1 MCIALRGGAASPG
14 FCFHL
19 YKTTPSGGREP
30 PPRSSRRRQPGPG
43 ALPLG
48 RRRPPHP
55 PPSWFL
61 RLGGGG
67 GRRMMAPVTWAHGG
81 AGAPGSLSSAHC
93 SGACTPVCAG
103 PARGARAPRA
113 RVGLRRPHARLPA
126 LHSSHPPLRG
136 SVVCSALQQYQ
147 NFKKTGTGR
156 WGGPGQGTQRQD
168 DSGRSWCREYQ
179 VHLISSQEG
188 LGLSG
193 AGVTEKQCC
202 PLPPLGHCSRASWAV
217 WAPQPCSAPCRLGHR
232 KPHLPRPRCR
242 PCLAPTF
249 GRGRQL
255 SRGTVAAGSRPG
267 RGPSWPMHA
276 AQAP

>member
-1 MCIALRGGAASPG
+1 
-14 FCFHL
+14 
-19 YKTTPSGGREP
+19 
-30 PPRSSRRRQPGPG
+30 
-43 ALPLG
+43 
-48 RRRPPHP
+48 
-55 PPSWFL
+55 
-61 RLGGGG
+61 
-67 GRRMMAPVTWAHGG
+67 MAPVTWAHGG

-103 PARGARAPRA
+103 PARGAHAPRA

-156 WGGPGQGTQRQD
+156 RGGPGQGTQRQD

-202 PLPPLGHCSRASWAV
+202 PLPPLGHCSPGQLGCLGPAAVLSPLQTWA
-217 WAPQPCSAPCRLGHR
+217 Q
-232 KPHLPRPRCR
+232 K
-242 PCLAPTF
+242 T
-249 GRGRQL
+249 
-255 SRGTVAAGSRPG
+255 
-267 RGPSWPMHA
+267 PSP
-276 AQAP
+276 QAPVQTLPCAHFWPWAAALPGEGCSGLPARQGSLVAHARNTGTMICALLGGGGGGVCVGGLHALAGPRGLQSPSSEK